1 MKQILSSIRK
11 AVDDYGMINE
21 GDKIAVALS
30 GGKDSVT
37 LLLALKNLQIFYPK
51 HFELMA
57 LTIDPGSETF
67 DTTEM
72 EKLCEKIGV
81 EYVIEKTHIKE
92 VVFDIRKEK
101 NPCSLCANL
110 RRGALNSVAEEHGCN
125 KVALGHHKDD
135 VIETLLLSL
144 FYEGNINTFAPTTY
158 LSRKNITTI
167 RPMIYLEEKEIK
179 SFAKRNDIPIMKKT
193 CAADGYTK
201 REFIKEL
208 IKELS
213 KKIPRLKAC
222 IFGAIQRSNIKG
234 WEKVESEEEK

>member
-1 MKQILSSIRK
+1 M
-11 AVDDYGMINE
+11 
-21 GDKIAVALS
+21 
-30 GGKDSVT
+30 
-37 LLLALKNLQIFYPK
+37 
-51 HFELMA
+51 
-57 LTIDPGSETF
+57 
-67 DTTEM
+67 
-72 EKLCEKIGV
+72 
-81 EYVIEKTHIKE
+81 
-92 VVFDIRKEK
+92 
-101 NPCSLCANL
+101 
-110 RRGALNSVAEEHGCN
+110 NSVAEEHGCN

-222 IFGAIQRSNIKG
+222 IFGAVQRSNIKG

>member
-222 IFGAIQRSNIKG
+222 IFGAVQRSNIKG